1 VNDIQITMPGN
12 LVADPELRYTPNGVA
27 VASLR
32 IASTPR
38 MNKGGK
44 WVDAADTVFLD
55 VVAWRTLGENAANEL
70 HKGDRV
76 TVNGRLRQRSYE
88 TKDGQKRTVYEIHAD
103 DIAPSLRISTPDPA
117 PATAAPEDAQ
127 AVDAPAAE
135 APAA

>member
-1 VNDIQITMPGN
+1 MNDIQITMPGN

-44 WVDAADTVFLD
+44 WVDAGDTVFLD

-88 TKDGQKRTVYEIHAD
+88 TKEGQKRTVYEIHAD
-103 DIAPSLRISTPDPA
+103 DIAPSLRVSTPDAA
-117 PATAAPEDAQ
+117 PAAVPETAPVPEAAP
-127 AVDAPAAE
+127 AE